1 EIEDSDLQAYLEGSQ
16 AQTKASTER
25 WRAKG
30 KRRYAATLTTAM
42 RKIADD
48 PQGAGTRDCREL
60 LPLLRSLHLRHAG
73 VRGRNIKVRRPA
85 HVVFYRVIRPGLIEI
100 VRI

>member
-1 EIEDSDLQAYLEGSQ
+1 
-16 AQTKASTER
+16 
-25 WRAKG
+25 
-30 KRRYAATLTTAM
+30 M

-60 LPLLRSLHLRHAG
+60 LPHLRSLHLRHAG

-100 VRI
+100 VRILHERMKPERWIETSAERDE